1 MKDAMDSKRQ
11 AALVWL
17 SLSPEAKQV
26 MQDRLG
32 DFPEEVRVLAEE
44 LNAIESAS
52 REEVKVA
59 IDGFYETRMENRYV
73 RHGGHAQ
80 ARAFVEGAVDSEEAG
95 RIMAPIERKA
105 PRRKPFSSVA
115 SKLGGAKLL
124 EFIRDEHPQTLAVI
138 LSHLPTTQ
146 QQDVMAALETDLAA
160 EVAQRIAT
168 MDRMVPETVALVEDA
183 LNSRLQTMTK
193 SQAEEIGGAD
203 TVASMIGGLTPEQQ
217 VAILEQFEEPL
228 RRQIQELLLKFE
240 DLFALEGKE
249 FAKVFLEFPA
259 GDLALATYESPEQQ
273 DMVLANLGDKG
284 TTSFK
289 EALDEYRSG
298 RVKVKDVREKQAEII
313 KHARQL
319 EQEGTISLGGDEEFL

>member
-1 MKDAMDSKRQ
+1 M
-11 AALVWL
+11 
-17 SLSPEAKQV
+17 
-26 MQDRLG
+26 
-32 DFPEEVRVLAEE
+32 
-44 LNAIESAS
+44 
-52 REEVKVA
+52 
-59 IDGFYETRMENRYV
+59 
-73 RHGGHAQ
+73 
-80 ARAFVEGAVDSEEAG
+80 
-95 RIMAPIERKA
+95 
-105 PRRKPFSSVA
+105 
-115 SKLGGAKLL
+115 

-249 FAKVFLEFPA
+249 FEEVFTKGFTPPSWRLRRTNLPNNRTWCWPT
-259 GDLALATYESPEQQ
+259 LATKPP
-273 DMVLANLGDKG
+273 LRLKRPW
-284 TTSFK
+284 TST
-289 EALDEYRSG
+289 D
-298 RVKVKDVREKQAEII
+298 RVGSK
-313 KHARQL
+313 
-319 EQEGTISLGGDEEFL
+319 